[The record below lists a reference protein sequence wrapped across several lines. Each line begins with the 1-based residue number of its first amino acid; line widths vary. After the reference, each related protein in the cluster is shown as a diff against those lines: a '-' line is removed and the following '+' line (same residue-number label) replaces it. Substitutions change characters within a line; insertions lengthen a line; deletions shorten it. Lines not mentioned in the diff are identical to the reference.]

1 MRITMRMW
9 GMKIQNATWCELFG
23 RSRVTWA
30 IRNWL
35 AFNQQKTIQL
45 CSQVPSPVTIF
56 RDAFHDMNPHACCSN
71 LYFWFTKKYLAS
83 SVPSCPI
90 ISPSGFFV
98 GNPWTST
105 EPLTLRYCSD
115 LAPPWGFGRQCL
127 CQILAEAGD
136 QLLQGRWECHHLWWT
151 RNQEGARG
159 GADGSC
165 FFSLDT
171 LW

>member
-90 ISPSGFFV
+90 ISPSGLQ
-98 GNPWTST
+98 PSHW
-105 EPLTLRYCSD
+105 
-115 LAPPWGFGRQCL
+115 PWGTAQTLPLRGVL
-127 CQILAEAGD
+127 G
-136 QLLQGRWECHHLWWT
+136 GSVY
-151 RNQEGARG
+151 ARSLRKQVISCSKD
-159 GADGSC
+159 DGSVII
-165 FFSLDT
+165 FGEPGTKKERGAGLMAAVSSPWIPSGNLT
-171 LW
+171 